1 MWPGKTRAIDYNP
14 TAAFPFLSS
23 HSFTLLALLSRVIYS
38 KSLSP
43 SLSLSRFYSPSPL
56 PPKYRFVLHYS
67 HLSILPYL
75 SPFFR
80 FLYTK
85 RLQKK
90 NVEWAFCCYFSS
102 QMPDLHI
109 PWLKCACLCFSTPH
123 YIMCHNTQKKNKSLS
138 WGVFFFFCIAEWQSP
153 AISHWSVQFDGAC
166 TVIEFSLSLIIKE
179 ALYFKASGFSWKTMN
194 SNLPGSV
201 VLPGQEHVSGYL
213 VWFSS
218 RSDWMVSGWQ
228 FIKDAFT

>member
-90 NVEWAFCCYFSS
+90 MLNGLFAVISAARCLTYIFHGLSVRAFVLAPHTIS
-102 QMPDLHI
+102 
-109 PWLKCACLCFSTPH
+109 CA
-123 YIMCHNTQKKNKSLS
+123 
-138 WGVFFFFCIAEWQSP
+138 
-153 AISHWSVQFDGAC
+153 
-166 TVIEFSLSLIIKE
+166 IIHKRRI
-179 ALYFKASGFSWKTMN
+179 KA
-194 SNLPGSV
+194 
-201 VLPGQEHVSGYL
+201 
-213 VWFSS
+213 
-218 RSDWMVSGWQ
+218 
-228 FIKDAFT
+228 

>member
-138 WGVFFFFCIAEWQSP
+138 WGVFFFLHCWMAVSCHLPLERSIWWSLHSNRIFIIPHNKRGPVFQSLWFQLKNNELKSPRLCRP
-153 AISHWSVQFDGAC
+153 AGARAC
-166 TVIEFSLSLIIKE
+166 VGVFS
-179 ALYFKASGFSWKTMN
+179 
-194 SNLPGSV
+194 
-201 VLPGQEHVSGYL
+201 
-213 VWFSS
+213 
-218 RSDWMVSGWQ
+218 MV
-228 FIKDAFT
+228 